1 MSGARQ
7 SGVATSSRPATLAVS
22 TLAALTA
29 TLLAALAACSASP
42 PIAPSPSRSPPQ
54 ALPAPAPVPE
64 PGDASDDW
72 RGLLIVPFGSPLKDV
87 PLTLHEVLLFRDQGR
102 AAGADLPEDAEC
114 YAADAAA
121 PRFAGQDPFEY
132 LLCFKQDR
140 LTRIQAAVHLP
151 PAEAPGVLAAACA
164 RWLKASAPGGAPAG
178 AVGTAVPAEG
188 HAGDDCEGRDG
199 AVRFSGHLGDQSE
212 AQATLS
218 ITLDSVADP

>member
-7 SGVATSSRPATLAVS
+7 SGVATPSR
-22 TLAALTA
+22 LAALAAST
-29 TLLAALAACSASP
+29 LAALAACSASP
-42 PIAPSPSRSPPQ
+42 PTTLSPSRSPPK
-54 ALPAPAPVPE
+54 ALPAPAAVPE

-102 AAGADLPEDAEC
+102 AVGTDLPEDAEC
-114 YAADAAA
+114 YATDTAA
-121 PRFAGQDPFEY
+121 PRFAGQVPYEY

-151 PAEAPGVLAAACA
+151 PTEAPGVFAAVCA
-164 RWLKASAPGGAPAG
+164 RWLKTSVPGGASA
-178 AVGTAVPAEG
+178 AAAGTAVPTDTQ
-188 HAGDDCEGRDG
+188 GDDCEGRDG
-199 AVRFSGHLGDQSE
+199 AVRFSGRLGDQSE

-218 ITLDSVADP
+218 ITLDGIADP